1 MFQHETADP
10 RPVAIAVPGDLDTV
24 TGGYIYDRR
33 VIAAL
38 RDAGRAVRH
47 VQLPAGFPA
56 PTAAEMH
63 AAALRL
69 SDVPRDHVLMI
80 DGLAFGALD
89 GDLVSRL
96 ARPLVALVHHPL
108 ALETGLPPDR
118 QAALRMREAANLAHA
133 AAVVVTSRHTAQVL
147 VQEYGVPGD
156 RITIARPGVVHPD
169 QPAEPADPPLIL
181 SVGTLIHRKG
191 HDVLLDALALIADLD
206 WRAVI
211 AGKALDGS
219 VGAALR
225 ERTAGHG
232 LASRVR
238 FLGEIAPDELQAQY
252 SAACLFALATRY
264 EGYGMVFAEALAS
277 GVPVVSC
284 RAGAVPGT
292 VPASA
297 GILVP
302 PDDAG
307 AFAAALRRVL
317 TDADLHDTLAAGA
330 WAAGRTL
337 PGWTDTAA
345 LIGRVIDRV

>member
-1 MFQHETADP
+1 MLQHETADP
-10 RPVAIAVPGDLDTV
+10 RAVAIAVPGDLDTV

-38 RDAGRAVRH
+38 RDAGRTVRH
-47 VQLPAGFPA
+47 VQLPAGFPT

-89 GDLVSRL
+89 PDLVSRL
-96 ARPLVALVHHPL
+96 SVPLVALVHHPL
-108 ALETGLPPDR
+108 ALETGLRADR
-118 QAALRMREAANLAHA
+118 AADLRAREAANLGHV
-133 AAVVVTSRHTAQVL
+133 AAVIVTSRHTAQVL
-147 VQEYGVPGD
+147 MQDYGVPGD
-156 RITIARPGVVHPD
+156 RITIAQPGVVHPD
-169 QPAEPADPPLIL
+169 QPAEPVDPPLIL

-206 WRAVI
+206 WQAVI
-211 AGKALDGS
+211 AGKTLDGS

-225 ERTAGHG
+225 DRTIGLGLER
-232 LASRVR
+232 RVR
-238 FLGEIAPDELQAQY
+238 FLGEIAPDTLQAHY
-252 SAACLFALATRY
+252 DAAHVIALATRY

-292 VPASA
+292 VPATA
-297 GILVP
+297 GLLVP
-302 PDDAG
+302 PDDAD
-307 AFAAALRRVL
+307 AFSAALRRVL
-317 TDADLHDTLAAGA
+317 TDTDVHDTLAAGA

-337 PGWTDTAA
+337 PGWKDTAA
-345 LIGRVIDRV
+345 MVGRVIDRL